1 MDRRERGEVAWHVSK
16 VWFLNMGG
24 GVMKWGDDCL
34 CERLIKGKTEYIIDA
49 RASKEEKSHTP

>member
-1 MDRRERGEVAWHVSK
+1 MALACVQ